1 MKTSQN
7 TKDKNQS
14 YPLARQIA
22 DIAVDKKARDVVIID
37 LRPLTSITDYFVICT
52 GAVDQHVKAIVDE
65 IDDRL
70 RPAEKPWHIE
80 GYQHLSWVLMDY
92 VNVVVHVF
100 NPEARAYYNLERLW
114 ADADTEMISD
124 DSAD

>member
-114 ADADTEMISD
+114 ADAATEIISD

>member
-1 MKTSQN
+1 LKTSQN

-70 RPAEKPWHIE
+70 RPAEKP
-80 GYQHLSWVLMDY
+80 
-92 VNVVVHVF
+92 
-100 NPEARAYYNLERLW
+100 
-114 ADADTEMISD
+114 
-124 DSAD
+124 

>member
-1 MKTSQN
+1 LKTSQN
-7 TKDKNQS
+7 TTDKNQS

>member
-7 TKDKNQS
+7 TTDKNQS

>member
-1 MKTSQN
+1 LKTSQN

>member
-7 TKDKNQS
+7 SKDKNQS
-14 YPLARQIA
+14 YTLARQIA

-37 LRPLTSITDYFVICT
+37 LRPLTSITVYFVICT

>member
-114 ADADTEMISD
+114 ADADTEMICD

>member
-7 TKDKNQS
+7 TTDKNQS

-52 GAVDQHVKAIVDE
+52 GAVGQHVKAIVDE

>member
-100 NPEARAYYNLERLW
+100 NPETREYYNLERLW
-114 ADADTEMISD
+114 GDATTEKIADDLAD
-124 DSAD
+124 

>member
-1 MKTSQN
+1 
-7 TKDKNQS
+7 
-14 YPLARQIA
+14 
-22 DIAVDKKARDVVIID
+22 
-37 LRPLTSITDYFVICT
+37 LTSITDYFVICT